1 MTPVVVLAVTSNDMN
16 RGTWAVMAAIVAFT
30 QVVKAIDWM
39 RLFGKTAFYI
49 ELIIQTLIDVA
60 AFMLLVGMS
69 LLLFG
74 IPLVMLN
81 TEAGE
86 NSVVEGIFPFW
97 LINSIINQYLLALGE
112 FSTLE
117 NFAEQPHA
125 GLCYVFF
132 VLATF
137 FTMLTMLNMLIAIM
151 GDTFERV
158 TENKELN
165 SIKTKLKIV
174 SELMYNIP
182 LDEGDDKSLLFVVT
196 PDDDGENDVVTWEG
210 TVN

>member
-1 MTPVVVLAVTSNDMN
+1 
-16 RGTWAVMAAIVAFT
+16 
-30 QVVKAIDWM
+30 
-39 RLFGKTAFYI
+39 
-49 ELIIQTLIDVA
+49 
-60 AFMLLVGMS
+60 MLLIGMS

-86 NSVVEGIFPFW
+86 DAVVEGLFPFW

-125 GLCYVFF
+125 GFCYIFF

-137 FTMLTMLNMLIAIM
+137 FTMVTMLNMLIAIM

-165 SIKTKLKIV
+165 SIKTRLNIV

-182 LDEGDDKSLLFVVT
+182 HD
-196 PDDDGENDVVTWEG
+196 
-210 TVN
+210 